1 MFTSS
6 FEKNNGGLL
15 SRIIQEIQLIC
26 SSLDCM
32 DIIGLITGYYKLYV
46 DNTSNN
52 PLPVENE
59 EKWPFTFRRDPPAND
74 GG

>member
-1 MFTSS
+1 MV
-6 FEKNNGGLL
+6 GLL
-15 SRIIQEIQLIC
+15 SCIIQEIQLIC

-32 DIIGLITGYYKLYV
+32 DIIALITGYYKLYV

-59 EKWPFTFRRDPPAND
+59 EKWPFSFRRDPPAND